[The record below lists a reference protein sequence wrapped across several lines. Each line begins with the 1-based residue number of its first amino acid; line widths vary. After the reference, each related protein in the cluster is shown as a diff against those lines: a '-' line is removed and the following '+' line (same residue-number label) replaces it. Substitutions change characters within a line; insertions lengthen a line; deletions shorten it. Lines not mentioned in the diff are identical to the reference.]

1 MGIHRHRSTLVKG
14 TVQLFSAHWK
24 AVNMLAF
31 PPSPV
36 LLLSSPSLCLCPQDS
51 QCGFGVVL
59 DEVQLST
66 GETVIAVVSITP
78 GGPAERVSA
87 ETLLCSCADV
97 LQHFQQ

>member
-1 MGIHRHRSTLVKG
+1 MKG

-36 LLLSSPSLCLCPQDS
+36 LLSSPSLCLCPQDS

-59 DEVQLST
+59 DEVRLPT
-66 GETVIAVVSITP
+66 GETVIAVESITP

-87 ETLLCSCADV
+87 EALLCRCAAV
-97 LQHFQQ
+97 QMSSNTFSSSE